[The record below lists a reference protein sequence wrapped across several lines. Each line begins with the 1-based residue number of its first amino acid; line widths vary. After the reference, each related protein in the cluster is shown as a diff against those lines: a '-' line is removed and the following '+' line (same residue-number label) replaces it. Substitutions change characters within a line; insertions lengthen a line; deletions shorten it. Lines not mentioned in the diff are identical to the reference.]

1 MTVVGG
7 GGAPSPPRGPLPI
20 PSAERSAGRCGDE
33 AAQPRRSIQEPP
45 RPPLA
50 GGRLSRSLRGRLG
63 SADGIAANIFYFFNF
78 FACLP
83 FAIFHPLSSEI
94 AAGALSFNPAAAA
107 APDRAEQTAESSPT
121 RRHFVPIPQRQ
132 RPPMCPPLLGCGDV
146 ALSAPPRG
154 GQCRGWGSHL
164 GVSGAR
170 GDGALPPPQHPT
182 RPRHFPCGRSGGAGL
197 WLPKRPGVVLAQ
209 PPPRVPPGA
218 PSPLISP
225 AVASSGRRK
234 KCLCAA
240 KACFKRETL
249 SREQEGMFWP
259 RGRCCSITASPGRG
273 GGAGLL
279 PAKGST
285 CWGTPARS
293 APPPASCTPP
303 DPVPAVPRHIGAG
316 CAADGAATSPGCGA
330 GRAPPA
336 LRCRQ
341 QPAADPRQTAAA
353 GLLRC
358 YGAGRGEPRGQPY
371 YGTAMGWDPR
381 PILGTVGGVMGMSM
395 LSVLPPSSGYPK
407 EPQKPRG
414 CKHNRIF
421 CNK

>member
-1 MTVVGG
+1 MAPRTVLFHY
-7 GGAPSPPRGPLPI
+7 SIPR
-20 PSAERSAGRCGDE
+20 AGR
-33 AAQPRRSIQEPP
+33 
-45 RPPLA
+45 
-50 GGRLSRSLRGRLG
+50 GRG
-63 SADGIAANIFYFFNF
+63 
-78 FACLP
+78 
-83 FAIFHPLSSEI
+83 
-94 AAGALSFNPAAAA
+94 AAARQGVHVLG
-107 APDRAEQTAESSPT
+107 DT
-121 RRHFVPIPQRQ
+121 RTI
-132 RPPMCPPLLGCGDV
+132 RP
-146 ALSAPPRG
+146 
-154 GQCRGWGSHL
+154 
-164 GVSGAR
+164 
-170 GDGALPPPQHPT
+170 
-182 RPRHFPCGRSGGAGL
+182 
-197 WLPKRPGVVLAQ
+197 
-209 PPPRVPPGA
+209 
-218 PSPLISP
+218 
-225 AVASSGRRK
+225 
-234 KCLCAA
+234 
-240 KACFKRETL
+240 
-249 SREQEGMFWP
+249 
-259 RGRCCSITASPGRG
+259 
-273 GGAGLL
+273 
-279 PAKGST
+279 
-285 CWGTPARS
+285 
-293 APPPASCTPP
+293 PPPASCTPP